1 MKLGGKIMKKAL
13 CLLLSALMTL
23 SVTACS
29 SGEAGTSS
37 TAQSQAQ
44 AASQAQSQAPS
55 TGEKVKVS
63 FWHAMGSSNG
73 DRLNAMVQ
81 RFNKSQD
88 KIEVVATNQGSYEEE
103 AAKLQTAVAGNNAP
117 DIAQIERAFVEPFA
131 TNGILTDLNPYLS
144 KASLSKDDFVQGL
157 MGYSFYNDDKK
168 MYSIPFSRSTPIL
181 YYNKDAYKEVG
192 LDPEKAPKN
201 WDELKDYAKK
211 LTKVSGG
218 KTVRYGVTWPI
229 ATWYFKANVAQI
241 GGRTISEDKKTIGFY
256 DNGTGL
262 KVLKMWL
269 DLRDSGYFK
278 VTPVKD
284 GANIARQSFING
296 ECAMFQESTSLIGT
310 LKKNCKFDL
319 GVAMLPGQDKQAM
332 PTGGANIGILEA
344 SKNKEAAWEFIN
356 WFINDEQGG
365 LQFALDTGYLPF
377 TKKMAESDTIQKLW
391 KESPM
396 YKVAYDQLQY
406 AVDTEQHPYWSEMKA
421 QILNMEQAVMNDNK
435 NPQKALD
442 DLHAKSKQI
451 LGQAD

>member
-1 MKLGGKIMKKAL
+1 MKKVL
-13 CLLLSALMTL
+13 CLMLSALVAL
-23 SVTACS
+23 SAAGCGSTA
-29 SGEAGTSS
+29 ATSTPS
-37 TAQSQAQ
+37 QAAQSQA
-44 AASQAQSQAPS
+44 AG
-55 TGEKVKVS
+55 TKTKVS

-73 DRLNAMVQ
+73 DRLNELVD

-103 AAKLQTAVAGNNAP
+103 AAKLQTAIAGNNAP
-117 DIAQIERAFVEPFA
+117 DIAQVERGFIEPFA
-131 TNGILTDLNPYLS
+131 TNGILADMNPYL
-144 KASLSKDDFVQGL
+144 KAAGMTKDDFVQGL
-157 MGYSFYNDDKK
+157 MGYSFYNNDGK

-181 YYNKDAYKEVG
+181 YYNKDAFKEVG
-192 LDPEKAPKN
+192 LDPEKAPKT

-211 LTKVSGG
+211 LTKKKDG

-256 DNGTGL
+256 EDGTGL

-296 ECAMFQESTSLIGT
+296 ESAMFQESTSLIGT
-310 LKKNCKFDL
+310 LSSKCNFSL
-319 GVAMLPGQDKQAM
+319 GVAMLPGKDKQAM
-332 PTGGANIGILEA
+332 PTGGANLAIIEK
-344 SKNKEAAWEFIN
+344 SKNKDAAWTFIN
-356 WFINDEQGG
+356 WIINDEKGG

-377 TKKMAESDTIQKLW
+377 TKKMAESTTIQDLW
-391 KESPM
+391 KKSPM

-406 AVDTEQHPYWSEMKA
+406 AVDTEQHAYWGEMKS
-421 QILNMEQAVMNDNK
+421 QLLNMEQAVMNDNK
-435 NPQKALD
+435 DPQKALD
-442 DLHAKSKQI
+442 DLFAKSKTI
-451 LGQAD
+451 LGQDK